1 MVPHSWLKETLKIMG
16 MADSIRRLLGHSMR
30 NWKTVLA
37 SNGDTLGKVSKQRGT
52 FHGNFLFP
60 LLFTVILIP

>member
-1 MVPHSWLKETLKIMG
+1 MVPHSWSKDTLKIVG
-16 MADSIRRLLGHSMR
+16 MADNIRRLLGHSMR

-52 FHGNFLFP
+52 S
-60 LLFTVILIP
+60 